1 MPDSSTLLLFLGA
14 TLALNLSP
22 GPDVLFVLANS
33 ARWGVRGGLLAT
45 LGISAGVVVH
55 TLLAAFG
62 VAALLAAHRWAF
74 EALRVLGALYLLWLG
89 VSAWRSEGG
98 GASGAAAPSSWSILR
113 RGFVTN
119 VLNPK
124 VGLFFL
130 AFLPQFVDPARGAVL
145 WQVLA
150 LGALFIVSGTLVNA
164 GYAAAGGW
172 VSERLRREPRWRK
185 RLDRLSGTVLIVLG
199 VRLLWPQ
206 RAA

>member
-1 MPDSSTLLLFLGA
+1 MFDLTTLVVFLTA

-22 GPDVLFVLANS
+22 GPDVFYVLANS
-33 ARWGVRGGLLAT
+33 ARHGARGGVLAG

-62 VAALLAAHRWAF
+62 VAALLAANRWAF
-74 EALRVLGALYLLWLG
+74 DGVRLLGALYLIWLG
-89 VSAWRSEGG
+89 ISAWRSAGV
-98 GASGAAAPSSWSILR
+98 AAQSEAAVSPWQIVR

-130 AFLPQFVDPARGAVL
+130 AFLPQFTDPDRGAVAL
-145 WQVLA
+145 QIVT

-164 GYAAAGGW
+164 AYALAGGW
-172 VSERLRREPRWRK
+172 VSSKLRREPRWQQ
-185 RLDRLSGTVLIVLG
+185 RLDRFSGSILLLLG
-199 VRLLWPQ
+199 LRLLLPQ
-206 RAA
+206 RCS